1 MGSPGIGRMTDLARI
16 DVAAGVLNG
25 TRAGSLA
32 AIVSAAGEVRELD
45 SGAGARA
52 LIAEPALVRHAVAFL
67 DTQLPDVRFGWQL
80 ARRRW
85 MWISMQQGRDDPA
98 GRPTAVVRWRV
109 APPPYD
115 LTSREIDV
123 LTLLAGGLTNT
134 ELADVLVTSPRT
146 ISAHVAHILEKLG
159 QASRSG
165 AAAVAVDEGLLRLP
179 LPGTIRVPR
188 YRASLRVELID
199 AIVRGDSPALR
210 PAAPAHT
217 RRWLEPRPL
226 LLGSIFPSQGAATA
240 DAMEM
245 RNGSALALAEANE
258 RGGIH
263 GRRVEQIVVE
273 VDAFDPDA
281 VRAAFHA
288 LVEAE
293 VDALTSGYFLTE
305 ENVVAPATE
314 YGAPYLHAQTAE
326 SYVEY
331 VREDPTGHGHMFQIC
346 PSETHYGVG
355 FVRFLDELVEQRSW
369 TPPSRRLV
377 FVETPVSGGAIAT
390 TEALERAERS
400 GWQVSSVEHIPSAGA
415 DWDAVVAALGS
426 VDPAALMIANYIPEE
441 LASFQRAFVRNP
453 TPALV
458 YAVYAPS
465 IPRFFEH
472 AGAAAEGMVWAT
484 VSGTYGDALGRRFA
498 TSYQR
503 AYARPPG
510 RAHAGIAYDGVQL
523 LTRAWAEV
531 DNPRD
536 FAEVVRRLRT
546 NTHRGVNGAYF
557 FDSDG
562 QCGLAYPDAV
572 VDPSLGQAHL
582 VLQIQNG
589 RHHVLSPIPYVE
601 ARFRPPPW
609 CA

>member
-1 MGSPGIGRMTDLARI
+1 MGLVGIGRMTDLPAVG
-16 DVAAGVLNG
+16 DLGG
-25 TRAGSLA
+25 PLA
-32 AIVSAAGEVRELD
+32 AIVSASGQVMELD
-45 SGAGARA
+45 GAAGARA
-52 LIAEPALVRHAVAFL
+52 LRSEHDLVRYATAFVE
-67 DTQLPDVRFGWQL
+67 TRLPDVRFAWRIE
-80 ARRRW
+80 RRRW
-85 MWISMQQGRDDPA
+85 MWVSMRAGRADSS
-98 GRPTAVVRWRV
+98 GRPTAVLRWVV

-123 LTLLAGGLTNT
+123 LTHLAGGLTNG
-134 ELADVLVTSPRT
+134 ELAEVLVTSPRT

-159 QASRSG
+159 QATRSG
-165 AAAVAVDEGLLRLP
+165 AAAVAVDEGLMRLP
-179 LPGTIRVPR
+179 LPGTMRVAR
-188 YRASLRVELID
+188 YRSSLRVELLE
-199 AIVRGDSPALR
+199 ALVRGEPAPSR
-210 PAAPAHT
+210 PSVPAHA
-217 RRWLEPRPL
+217 RPRLDRRPL
-226 LLGSIFPSQGAATA
+226 LVGSIFPSQGAATA
-240 DAMEM
+240 DAIEM
-245 RNGSALALAEANE
+245 RNGSALAIAEANE

-273 VDAFDPDA
+273 VDAFDPKA
-281 VRAAFHA
+281 VRAAFGA

-305 ENVVAPATE
+305 EDVVAPAAA

-326 SYVEY
+326 SYVQY

-346 PSETHYGVG
+346 PSETYYGVG
-355 FVRFLDELVEQRSW
+355 FVRFLDELAAQGSW

-390 TEALERAERS
+390 AEALESAERS
-400 GWQVSSVEHIPSAGA
+400 GWQAASVERVPSSGA
-415 DWDAVVAALGS
+415 NWAHVIEAIRH
-426 VDPAALMIANYIPEE
+426 VDPAAVMIASFVPEE
-441 LASFQRAFVRNP
+441 LASFQRAFVANP

-458 YAVYAPS
+458 YAVYTPS
-465 IPRFFEH
+465 IPRFFED
-472 AGAAAEGMVWAT
+472 AGDAAEGMVWAT

-498 TSYQR
+498 TNYER
-503 AYARPPG
+503 MYARRPG

-531 DNPRD
+531 DNPRN
-536 FAEVVRRLRT
+536 FAEIARRLRT
-546 NTHRGVNGAYF
+546 NTHRGVNGSYF

-582 VLQIQNG
+582 VLQIQDG

>member
-1 MGSPGIGRMTDLARI
+1 MTDLAPA
-16 DVAAGVLNG
+16 DVPRRLPALKRPEFRGPL
-25 TRAGSLA
+25 S
-32 AIVSAAGEVRELD
+32 AIVSASGQVTELD

-52 LIAEPALVRHAVAFL
+52 LRSDPDLVRHATAFL
-67 DTQLPDVRFGWQL
+67 ETGLPDVRFAWQL
-80 ARRRW
+80 ERRRW
-85 MWISMQQGRDDPA
+85 MWISMHRGRAEASGNAP
-98 GRPTAVVRWRV
+98 AVVRWVV
-109 APPPYD
+109 APPPYE

-134 ELADVLVTSPRT
+134 EIADVLVTSPRT

-159 QASRSG
+159 QTSRSG
-165 AAAVAVDEGLLRLP
+165 ASAVAVDEGLLRLP
-179 LPGTIRVPR
+179 LPGTTRVPR

-199 AIVRGDSPALR
+199 ASVRGESASSRPPAPVHSR
-210 PAAPAHT
+210 PTSDRH
-217 RRWLEPRPL
+217 PL
-226 LLGSIFPSQGAATA
+226 LVGSIFPSHGAATA
-240 DAMEM
+240 DAIEM
-245 RNGSALALAEANE
+245 RNGSALAIAEANE

-273 VDAFDPDA
+273 VDAFDPNA
-281 VRAAFHA
+281 VRAAFAA

-305 ENVVAPATE
+305 EKVVALAAE

-331 VREDPTGHGHMFQIC
+331 VREDPTGHGHIFQIC

-355 FVRFLDELVEQRSW
+355 FVRFLDELVSQRAW
-369 TPPSRRLV
+369 MPPSRRLV

-390 TEALERAERS
+390 TQALESAERS
-400 GWQVSSVEHIPSAGA
+400 GWEVARVERVPSSGANWAQVVE
-415 DWDAVVAALGS
+415 AVGQ
-426 VDPAALMIANYIPEE
+426 VDPAAVMIANFVPEE

-465 IPRFFEH
+465 IPRFFED
-472 AGAAAEGMVWAT
+472 AGDSAEGMLWAT

-498 TSYQR
+498 TGYER

-523 LTRAWAEV
+523 LMRAWAEV

-536 FAEVVRRLRT
+536 FAEVARRLRT
-546 NTHRGVNGAYF
+546 NTHRGVNGSYF

-572 VDPSLGQAHL
+572 IDPSLGQAHL
-582 VLQIQNG
+582 VLQIRNR
-589 RHHVLSPIPYVE
+589 RHHVLSPVPYVE
-601 ARFRPPPW
+601 ASFRPPPW
-609 CA
+609 CG